1 MGKKILTNEQT
12 KMSELTKYKLNA
24 FGDTE
29 DDIMHNIGFYK
40 VYMWK
45 FKICLQQTRRVI
57 NYES

>member
-1 MGKKILTNEQT
+1 MSKKILTNEQT

-40 VYMWK
+40 VYVE
-45 FKICLQQTRRVI
+45 I
-57 NYES
+57 

>member
-40 VYMWK
+40 VY
-45 FKICLQQTRRVI
+45 IYVEI
-57 NYES
+57 